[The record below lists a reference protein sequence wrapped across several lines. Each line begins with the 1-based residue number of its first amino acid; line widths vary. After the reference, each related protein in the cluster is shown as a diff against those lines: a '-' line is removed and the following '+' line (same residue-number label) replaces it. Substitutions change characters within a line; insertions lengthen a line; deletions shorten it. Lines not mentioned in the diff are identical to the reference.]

1 MYWGDTDEMTKLSF
15 DTPDSSDF
23 RLYWTYMPD
32 FRILNQNDFL
42 RTTAVFL
49 MMFLFIA
56 IICLMSALIICYT
69 RCITVALNNRYVFD
83 DLQRLGASPAY
94 LRREVRSQASRV
106 FAVPSIVGMSAMYLL
121 YSMIL
126 FANDNRITTSELAAL
141 GTCFAILLFIAALIL
156 VVYRVTLR
164 QIRQRL
170 NIS

>member
-1 MYWGDTDEMTKLSF
+1 
-15 DTPDSSDF
+15 
-23 RLYWTYMPD
+23 
-32 FRILNQNDFL
+32 
-42 RTTAVFL
+42 
-49 MMFLFIA
+49 
-56 IICLMSALIICYT
+56 
-69 RCITVALNNRYVFD
+69 
-83 DLQRLGASPAY
+83 
-94 LRREVRSQASRV
+94 
-106 FAVPSIVGMSAMYLL
+106 MSAMYLL